1 MQVNYDVTNVVPK
14 FPFSFIWK
22 EHVLEEMQM
31 VDSSKAIQV
40 SEIPVKKILL
50 MLLFLLILVKIMK
63 GKSDLFAEV
72 ICIFVMNP

>member
-14 FPFSFIWK
+14 FSFSFIWK
-22 EHVLEEMQM
+22 EHVLEEIQM